1 MIERAKL
8 VPAALLAASLVS
20 VAGFG
25 FEELFVP
32 AGSNYSTAEIALE
45 EHWIKGAAPILAAN
59 FESVKIEFVNKDVE
73 ESFVFDVALGQI
85 YEIDANYEKPPLDV
99 RELNLEPALKEFEK
113 ERSEVFCNNKDLKYC
128 ELVLAWDD
136 SAPADAEFV
145 GLRIADAT
153 YALLERGLA
162 ESLGVT
168 LD

>member
-1 MIERAKL
+1 VIERAKL
-8 VPAALLAASLVS
+8 VPAALLAAGLAS
-20 VAGFG
+20 VVAFG
-25 FEELFVP
+25 FEEIFVP

-59 FESVKIEFVNKDVE
+59 FESVKITNVNKDVE

-99 RELNLEPALKEFEK
+99 RELNLEPALAEFER

-136 SAPADAEFV
+136 SAPANAEFV

-153 YALLERGLA
+153 YALVERGLA
-162 ESLGVT
+162 ERLGVA